1 VHQEKAIEQTLRD
14 MEEREQQISK
24 MLAVII
30 LKL

>member
-14 MEEREQQISK
+14 MGEREQQISK